1 MKISKLKQ
9 RLNKEREMTN
19 VSLTMPEDVL
29 EDLKVVALR
38 LGFSNPEALM
48 RAYIGQGLRQDLARL
63 DASPELSNLLESL
76 RKYGVEERI
85 LANAMA
91 DVTSK

>member
-9 RLNKEREMTN
+9 RLNKDRAMTS

-76 RKYGVEERI
+76 RKYGVEEQI

-91 DVTSK
+91 DVTGK

>member
-9 RLNKEREMTN
+9 RLSKERAMTS

-29 EDLKVVALR
+29 EDLRVVALR

-76 RKYGVEERI
+76 RKYGVEEQI

>member
-9 RLNKEREMTN
+9 RLSKERAMTS

-76 RKYGVEERI
+76 RKYGVEEQI

>member
-9 RLNKEREMTN
+9 RLNKDRVMTSVN
-19 VSLTMPEDVL
+19 LTMPEDVL

-76 RKYGVEERI
+76 RKYGVEEQI

-91 DVTSK
+91 DVTGK